1 MSRLP
6 ILLILLLSASQY
18 AYPQFLTLPDLAL
31 ICTSTDLDATNKYL
45 KEKSWSLAESEVDDE
60 NGLKYDSWA
69 YGISSSEYY
78 DEYTTMA
85 PGYLNLLSREGNIV
99 GVYYTVFEYDLYNTL
114 FTTMKEN
121 GFRKYSDKNLKRD
134 GITAWSD
141 GELLL
146 IYNIEDTF
154 DKESNEHAYS
164 SYTAYMIKKSSGG
177 TPGESGPRKEY
188 YEGGELRA
196 EYTLSNGKPEGAV
209 KLYDRQ
215 GFIVQESNYR
225 NGLLHGERR
234 FYYPSV
240 DNNTGLPI
248 EEAGKLYLVSNY
260 SEGIEHG
267 TETWYY
273 QTVYRPFPC
282 VTTDSAGIA
291 RQDTCRQLIITKGLE
306 IINYKKGSLHG
317 KYELYDESG
326 ALVSKGRYKNGM
338 ETGKWFRKPGE
349 DDLPD

>member
-1 MSRLP
+1 MSRLS
-6 ILLILLLSASQY
+6 LTLLLLLFFTQIAK
-18 AYPQFLTLPDLAL
+18 AQFLTLPDLVVV
-31 ICTSTDLDATNKYL
+31 CSSPDLDAANKFL
-45 KEKSWSLAESEVDDE
+45 KEKSWSLAETETDEE
-60 NGLKYDSWA
+60 NGMQYDSWA
-69 YGISSSEYY
+69 YGISNSEYY
-78 DEYTTMA
+78 DEYAAMA
-85 PGYLNLLSREGNIV
+85 PGYLNLLSREGIIT
-99 GVYYTVFEYDLYNTL
+99 GVYYTVFEIELYNSI
-114 FTTMKEN
+114 FSAMKAN
-121 GFRKYSDKNLKRD
+121 GFRKHNDKDLKRD
-134 GITAWSD
+134 GITAWSN
-141 GELLL
+141 GELIL
-146 IYNIEDTF
+146 IYNIDDTF
-154 DKESNEHAYS
+154 DEESNEH
-164 SYTAYMIKKSSGG
+164 SYTSYTTYMLKKSSGG

-209 KLYDRQ
+209 RLYDRK

-248 EEAGKLYLVSNY
+248 KEAGELYLISNY

-317 KYELYDESG
+317 KYELYDQNG
-326 ALVSKGRYKNGM
+326 VLVSKGKYKDGM

-349 DDLPD
+349 DELPD